1 MEEMKETRRNFIVK
15 LLMGGSAFAG
25 LLVSIPV
32 IGALI
37 EPILRKKNEVW
48 RVIAAVDD
56 FKVGE
61 TRLVKFENADPLPWS
76 GVTSETAAWLRRSSD
91 NEFIAF
97 SVNCTHLG
105 CPVRYIADAGL
116 FLCPCHG
123 GVYNNDGSL
132 AAGPPPLPLPR
143 YKARIHN
150 NKVEILTSP
159 IPITTLGE
167 ETT

>member
-25 LLVSIPV
+25 LLVSIPFV
-32 IGALI
+32 GALI
-37 EPILRKKNEVW
+37 EPLLGKKNEVW
-48 RVIAAVDD
+48 RVIGPVDD

-61 TRLVKFENADPLPWS
+61 TKLVNFENADPLPWS
-76 GVTSETAAWLRRSSD
+76 GVTDKTAAWLRRSTE

-105 CPVRYIADAGL
+105 CPVRYINDAGL

-123 GVYNNDGSL
+123 GVYNNDGSN
-132 AAGPPPLPLPR
+132 AAGPPPIPLPR
-143 YKARIHN
+143 YKARINN

-167 ETT
+167 EAS